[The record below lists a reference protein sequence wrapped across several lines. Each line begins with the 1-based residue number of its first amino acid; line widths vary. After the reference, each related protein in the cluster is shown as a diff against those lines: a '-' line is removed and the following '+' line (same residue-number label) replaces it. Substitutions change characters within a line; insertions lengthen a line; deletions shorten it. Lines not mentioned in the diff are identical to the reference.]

1 MAKISPV
8 EFFRQVRTETNKVT
22 WPTRRETLIT
32 TGMVFLMVLLASL
45 FFLVADQVI
54 QFAVSQILR
63 ICLLYTSD
71 AADE

>member
-45 FFLVADQVI
+45 FFLVADQVMH
-54 QFAVSQILR
+54 FVVSQILR
-63 ICLLYTSD
+63 IGH
-71 AADE
+71 

>member
-8 EFFRQVRTETNKVT
+8 EFFQQVRNETAKVT

-32 TGMVFLMVLLASL
+32 TGMVFLMVLIASL
-45 FFLVADQVI
+45 FFLATDQVI

-63 ICLLYTSD
+63 IGH
-71 AADE
+71 